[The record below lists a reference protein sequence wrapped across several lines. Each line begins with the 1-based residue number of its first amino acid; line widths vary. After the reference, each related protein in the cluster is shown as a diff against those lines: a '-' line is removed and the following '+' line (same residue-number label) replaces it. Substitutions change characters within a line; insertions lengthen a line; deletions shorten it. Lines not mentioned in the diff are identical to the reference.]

1 MAGQGTG
8 VYCSR
13 YKYLDIDIHVDR
25 YRYQCLDLDICI
37 WCSPP
42 GLGAGV
48 VAQLDGVPLLAAP
61 RQLVAADTVKTTS
74 PIPAHHPTH
83 LNTLVARSAISR
95 QWKHCSLQHS
105 TYLPL
110 SKHYVLSV
118 CPVYL
123 LFLRMKDWLV
133 LASPWSRSS
142 CSTQVP

>member
-1 MAGQGTG
+1 MFK
-8 VYCSR
+8 SR
-13 YKYLDIDIHVDR
+13 YL
-25 YRYQCLDLDICI
+25 
-37 WCSPP
+37 SPP

-48 VAQLDGVPLLAAP
+48 VAQLDGVPLLSAP

-110 SKHYVLSV
+110 SRLCVVSV
-118 CPVYL
+118 CLLVVPEDEGLAGPGLALVPLQLQHAGPVVRKAVVHDADL
-123 LFLRMKDWLV
+123 HNIQL
-133 LASPWSRSS
+133 
-142 CSTQVP
+142 

>member
-1 MAGQGTG
+1 MFK
-8 VYCSR
+8 SR
-13 YKYLDIDIHVDR
+13 YL
-25 YRYQCLDLDICI
+25 
-37 WCSPP
+37 SPP

-110 SKHYVLSV
+110 SRLCVVSV
-118 CPVYL
+118 WLLVVPEDEGLAGPGLALVPLQLQHAGPVVREAVVHDADL
-123 LFLRMKDWLV
+123 HNIQL
-133 LASPWSRSS
+133 
-142 CSTQVP
+142 